1 MKLNRS
7 HSIITEAATWRT
19 KMRWRENIW
28 RNHEKTKTRKEEGG
42 CLSKHYADKN
52 RSRICEHGMN
62 KQGFLEG

>member
-28 RNHEKTKTRKEEGG
+28 RNHEKTKTRKKREDV
-42 CLSKHYADKN
+42 CQN
-52 RSRICEHGMN
+52 IMQIRIVHVFVNME
-62 KQGFLEG
+62 